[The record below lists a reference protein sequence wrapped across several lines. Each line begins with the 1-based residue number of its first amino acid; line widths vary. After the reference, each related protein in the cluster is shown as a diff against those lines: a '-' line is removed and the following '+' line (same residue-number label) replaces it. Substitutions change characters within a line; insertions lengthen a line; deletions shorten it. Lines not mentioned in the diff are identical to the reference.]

1 MGNVYIKSLNKIK
14 KIKNTGKISLEYNF
28 LIANSPSSLVPHNL
42 EEVIEQIISM
52 NGLSAQ
58 TVAKM
63 MVAFAS
69 NKF

>member
-1 MGNVYIKSLNKIK
+1 MGNVSIKSLNTIK
-14 KIKNTGKISLEYNF
+14 KIKNTRKISLEYNF
-28 LIANSPSSLVPHNL
+28 LTANSPSSLVPHNL